1 MLKIIIK
8 CFINYFCPQK
18 IYIQNLEYDEIYF
31 KNLLTKS
38 NEDFINSLGLPNS
51 IKN

>member
-18 IYIQNLEYDEIYF
+18 DNIEYDEIYF
-31 KNLLTKS
+31 KELLLKS
-38 NEDFINSLGLPNS
+38 KNDFINSLS
-51 IKN
+51 IKNE